1 MEVILLERI
10 EKLGQMGDVVDVKSG
25 YARNFLLPRKKALRA
40 TDDNRARFDKERAQL
55 EAVNLE
61 LRTEAEAVGGKLD
74 GLHLTLV
81 RQAGDS
87 GQLYGSVSSRDI
99 AEGVTAAGFTV
110 QRQQVIL
117 DRPIKAIGLHPVHVA
132 LHPEVTVTV
141 TANVARSEEEAE
153 IQERTGV
160 AVIASEEGEPIEEA
174 AEEAAPEAEELLEE
188 SAVEALHDREA
199 EEAATEADEQADE
212 EATPEAAAPADES
225 GGDTSED
232 SEAAAPDEE
241 QPEKT

>member
-1 MEVILLERI
+1 MQVILLERI

-25 YARNFLLPRKKALRA
+25 YARNFLLPQKKALRA
-40 TDDNRARFDKERAQL
+40 TDSNKARFETQRTQL

-61 LRTEAEAVGGKLD
+61 RRTEAEAVGAKLD

-99 AEGVTAAGFTV
+99 AESITTAGFTV
-110 QRQQVIL
+110 SRTQVVL
-117 DRPIKAIGLHPVHVA
+117 DRPIKAIGLHPIRVA
-132 LHPEVTVTV
+132 LHPEVAVTV

-160 AVIASEEGEPIEEA
+160 AVIAADEGAIAEEGEEE
-174 AEEAAPEAEELLEE
+174 APEAEELLEE
-188 SAVEALHDREA
+188 SAVEALHEREA
-199 EEAATEADEQADE
+199 EEAAEGDSPTPEQAE
-212 EATPEAAAPADES
+212 HGEQ
-225 GGDTSED
+225 SE
-232 SEAAAPDEE
+232 
-241 QPEKT
+241 K

>member
-10 EKLGQMGDVVDVKSG
+10 EKLGQMGDVVDVKAG
-25 YARNFLLPRKKALRA
+25 YARNFLLPQKKALRA
-40 TDDNRARFDKERAQL
+40 TDNNRAHFDKQRAQL

-61 LRTEAEAVGGKLD
+61 RRTEAEAVGGKLD

-99 AEGVTAAGFTV
+99 AESITAAGFTV
-110 QRQQVIL
+110 LRQQVVL
-117 DRPIKAIGLHPVHVA
+117 DRPIKAIGLHPVRVA
-132 LHPEVTVTV
+132 LHPEVSVTV

-160 AVIASEEGEPIEEA
+160 AVIATEEA
-174 AEEAAPEAEELLEE
+174 QAFGEEESGAPEAEELLEE
-188 SAVEALHDREA
+188 SAVEAMHEHEA
-199 EEAATEADEQADE
+199 EEDTEATE
-212 EATPEAAAPADES
+212 
-225 GGDTSED
+225 GDSSTSEP
-232 SEAAAPDEE
+232 AE
-241 QPEKT
+241 QDPQTEK

>member
-10 EKLGQMGDVVDVKSG
+10 EKLGQMGDVVDVKAG
-25 YARNFLLPRKKALRA
+25 YARNFLLPQKKALRA
-40 TDDNRARFDKERAQL
+40 TDNNKARFENERAQL

-61 LRTEAEAVGGKLD
+61 RRSEAEAVGGKLD

-99 AEGVTAAGFTV
+99 AEGITTAGFTV
-110 QRQQVIL
+110 QRQQVVL
-117 DRPIKAIGLHPVHVA
+117 DRPIKAIGLHPVHVV

-160 AVIASEEGEPIEEA
+160 AVIATEEGEPVEEA
-174 AEEAAPEAEELLEE
+174 AEEAAPEAEELLE
-188 SAVEALHDREA
+188 
-199 EEAATEADEQADE
+199 
-212 EATPEAAAPADES
+212 
-225 GGDTSED
+225 
-232 SEAAAPDEE
+232 
-241 QPEKT
+241 